1 MKEIV
6 DRVDL
11 KDLGTSSVLLD
22 DREVRKLKAKGIGTR
37 EIIES
42 CFYGYLFRSVMGK
55 DLRRLDILKFILQ
68 SKCVNMNKLKE
79 YLIDNNAVGSYD
91 LDSEYFYGV
100 TKNQLY
106 RDIISALKDHVWDN
120 RELIGALLE
129 AGSVYHAPVI
139 RKIDKALECKESTD
153 IDVIEKYMGTAM
165 KLAEKRDGLNLAY
178 LVLYI
183 FYHDTEDKLD
193 FPYWIFKD
201 LCGTNY
207 EPGGEWSSKRYD
219 IVQKLN
225 DKAPWT
231 DNILESNEYLKYV
244 KKNIEGLVKYM
255 KAECNETKEESTKRR
270 IWLMDGACIEN
281 GVSLNLNPF
290 KKDENVT
297 DEYSDVSNGLSLI
310 HSYYESEFLYYWME
324 RVEDVEEISKCDI
337 TRYMPE
343 RDYAVDCERIYAL
356 RTYGL
361 FTDLYKDIIGEYIKS
376 VDIFKELG
384 ITPND
389 SNDNNDNNEVTAS
402 NEIEVT
408 ASNENELKREL
419 DRYKRLYEASE
430 ERVARLTNILRD
442 KKDWHKERELEK
454 IIEQKEEDIKELQD
468 QISSQNEYISML
480 LFPEDEE
487 KGNDYVND
495 IPDLEGADLELL
507 KSKKY
512 LFVCLYEPMVAKL
525 KKIFP
530 DSKFASYNSKYTNLD
545 VDGVVFI
552 TRSITHSIYYKVKNA
567 IESQNIKSLMYN
579 NRSYDKLY
587 LEMEECFFGQEK
599 GEIAE

>member
-1 MKEIV
+1 MKSSFKKPMKEIV

-11 KDLGTSSVLLD
+11 KDLGASSVLLD

-37 EIIES
+37 EVIES

-55 DLRRLDILKFILQ
+55 DLRRLDILRFILQ

-139 RKIDKALECKESTD
+139 RKIDKALECKKSTD
-153 IDVIEKYMGTAM
+153 IDIIEKYMGTAM

-201 LCGTNY
+201 LCGSNY
-207 EPGGEWSSKRYD
+207 EPGGEWSGKRYD

-231 DNILESNEYLKYV
+231 DDILQSNEYLKYV

-281 GVSLNLNPF
+281 GVSMNLYPF
-290 KKDENVT
+290 KKDKNVT
-297 DEYSDVSNGLSLI
+297 DEDSDVSNGLYLI
-310 HSYYESEFLYYWME
+310 HLYYESEFLYYWKD

-356 RTYGL
+356 RTYEL
-361 FTDLYKDIIGEYIKS
+361 FTDLYKDIIGEYVES

-389 SNDNNDNNEVTAS
+389 NNDNNEVTAS
-402 NEIEVT
+402 
-408 ASNENELKREL
+408 NELKREL

-430 ERVARLTNILRD
+430 ERAARLTNILRD

-480 LFPEDEE
+480 LSAEDEE
-487 KGNDYVND
+487 KGNDCTMD
-495 IPDLEGADLELL
+495 TPDLEGADLELL
-507 KSKKY
+507 RSKKY
-512 LFVCLYEPMVAKL
+512 LFVCLYDPMVATL
-525 KKIFP
+525 KKMFP
-530 DSKFASYNSKYTNLD
+530 DSRFASYNSKYTNLD

-567 IESQNIKSLMYN
+567 IEGQNIKTLMYN

-587 LEMEECFFGQEK
+587 LEMEECFFGLRKEEK
-599 GEIAE
+599 VG

>member
-1 MKEIV
+1 MILKSSFRKPTKEAV
-6 DRVDL
+6 EKVDL
-11 KDLGTSSVLLD
+11 KDLGSPSALLHD
-22 DREVRKLKAKGIGTR
+22 IEVRKIKAQGVCTR
-37 EIIES
+37 DIIES
-42 CFYGYLFRSVMGK
+42 CFYGYLFKSVMGK
-55 DLRRLDILKFILQ
+55 DLKRLDILNFILQ
-68 SKCVNMNKLKE
+68 SKCVNINKLKE
-79 YLIDNNAVGSYD
+79 YLIDNHAVGSYD
-91 LDSEYFYGV
+91 LDYEYFYGV

-106 RDIISALKDHVWDN
+106 RDIISALTDHIWDN
-120 RELIGALLE
+120 REIIGALLE
-129 AGSVYHAPVI
+129 AGSVYQAPVI

-153 IDVIEKYMGTAM
+153 LDVLEKYIGTAI
-165 KLAEKRDGLNLAY
+165 KIAEKRDGLDLAY

-183 FYHDTEDKLD
+183 FYHDTEDRLN

-201 LCGTNY
+201 LCDFDY
-207 EPGGEWSSKRYD
+207 EPGGEWSGKRYD

-225 DKAPWT
+225 SKASWT
-231 DNILESNEYLKYV
+231 DDILQSNEYLKYV

-255 KAECNETKEESTKRR
+255 TAECNETKEESTKRR
-270 IWLMDGACIEN
+270 IWLLDGACIEN
-281 GVSLNLNPF
+281 GVSLNLYPF
-290 KKDENVT
+290 KKGENVA
-297 DEYSDVSNGLSLI
+297 DEDSYVSNGLSLI
-310 HSYYESEFLYYWME
+310 HLYYESEFLYYWMDK
-324 RVEDVEEISKCDI
+324 VEDVKEISKCDI

-343 RDYAVDCERIYAL
+343 RDYAADCERIYAF
-356 RTYGL
+356 RTYDF
-361 FTDLYKDIIGEYIKS
+361 FTDLYKDIIGEYEKS

-389 SNDNNDNNEVTAS
+389 NNDNNEVTAS
-402 NEIEVT
+402 
-408 ASNENELKREL
+408 NELKREL

-480 LFPEDEE
+480 LSSEDEE
-487 KGNDYVND
+487 KGNDYVMD
-495 IPDLEGADLELL
+495 VPDLEEADLELL
-507 KSKKY
+507 RSKKY
-512 LFVCLYEPMVAKL
+512 LFVCLYDPMVATL
-525 KKIFP
+525 KKMFP
-530 DSKFASYNSKYTNLD
+530 DSRFASYNSKYTNLD

-567 IESQNIKSLMYN
+567 IEGQNIKSMMYN

-599 GEIAE
+599 GETAE

>member
-1 MKEIV
+1 MVE
-6 DRVDL
+6 RVNL

-22 DREVRKLKAKGIGTR
+22 DREVRKIKAKGIGTR
-37 EIIES
+37 EVIES

-55 DLRRLDILKFILQ
+55 DLKRLDILKFILQ

-79 YLIDNNAVGSYD
+79 YLIDNNASGSYD

-100 TKNQLY
+100 IKNQLY

-129 AGSVYHAPVI
+129 AGSVYHAPLI
-139 RKIDKALECKESTD
+139 RKIDKALEYL
-153 IDVIEKYMGTAM
+153 DVLEKYMDIAM
-165 KLAEKRDGLNLAY
+165 KLAKKRDGLNLAY

-183 FYHDTEDKLD
+183 FYHDTEDMLN

-201 LCGTNY
+201 LCGFDY
-207 EPGGEWSSKRYD
+207 EPGGEWSGKRYD

-225 DKAPWT
+225 DKASWT

-270 IWLMDGACIEN
+270 IWLMDGACIEK
-281 GVSLNLNPF
+281 GVSLNLCPF

-297 DEYSDVSNGLSLI
+297 DEHSDVSNGLSLI
-310 HSYYESEFLYYWME
+310 HSYYESEFLYYWMD

-343 RDYAVDCERIYAL
+343 RDYAVDCERIYAF

-361 FTDLYKDIIGEYIKS
+361 FTDLYKDIIGEYVKS

-389 SNDNNDNNEVTAS
+389 INDNTDNNDSNEVTAS
-402 NEIEVT
+402 
-408 ASNENELKREL
+408 NELKREL

-430 ERVARLTNILRD
+430 ERAARLTNILRD

-480 LFPEDEE
+480 LSSEDKEN
-487 KGNDYVND
+487 GNDYVND

-567 IESQNIKSLMYN
+567 IEGQNIKSMMYN

-599 GEIAE
+599 GETAE